1 MSRNV
6 VLFFKSISEDISRV
20 NESKTVIGIVSDTHG
35 LLRKSVVDE
44 LKGSALIVHA
54 GDFDTPEILAEI
66 KKIAPVLAAR
76 GNMDRENWAKG
87 LAAYDLTEIAEKMLC
102 VVHDL
107 HHLALEP
114 AAAGIAAV
122 ISGHTH
128 NPAITEHKGVLYINP
143 GSAGPSRS
151 GKPLSLA
158 RLIIQN
164 GRLAPEIIM
173 LDE

>member
-1 MSRNV
+1 M
-6 VLFFKSISEDISRV
+6 LFRSVSEGIGRV
-20 NESKTVIGIVSDTHG
+20 KTGRTVIGIISDTHG
-35 LLRKSVVDE
+35 LLRKRVVDE

-54 GDFDTPEILAEI
+54 GDFDTPEVLAEI
-66 KKIAPVLAAR
+66 KKIAPVLTAR
-76 GNMDRENWAKG
+76 GNMDRGDWAEG
-87 LAAYDLTEIAEKMLC
+87 LAAYDLVEVVEKTLC

-122 ISGHTH
+122 ICGHTH
-128 NPAITEHKGVLYINP
+128 QPAITEHKGVLYINP
-143 GSAGPSRS
+143 GSAGPRRF

-158 RLIIQN
+158 RLVIRK

-173 LDE
+173 LEE

>member
-1 MSRNV
+1 M
-6 VLFFKSISEDISRV
+6 K
-20 NESKTVIGIVSDTHG
+20 ESKTVIGIVSDTHG
-35 LLRKSVVDE
+35 LLRKGVVDE

-66 KKIAPVLAAR
+66 KKIAPVLAVR
-76 GNMDRENWAKG
+76 GNMDRGNWAEG
-87 LAAYDLTEIAEKMLC
+87 LESYDLTEIAEKMLC

-107 HHLALEP
+107 HHLTLEP
-114 AAAGIAAV
+114 AATGIAAV

-128 NPAITEHKGVLYINP
+128 HPAITELKGVLYINP
-143 GSAGPSRS
+143 GSAGPRRS

-158 RLIIQN
+158 RLTIRN
-164 GRLAPEIIM
+164 GRLVPEIVM

>member
-1 MSRNV
+1 MIEN
-6 VLFFKSISEDISRV
+6 KA
-20 NESKTVIGIVSDTHG
+20 VIGIVSDTHG
-35 LLRKSVVDE
+35 LLRKSVVDK

-54 GDFDTPEILAEI
+54 GDFDTPEILAET

-76 GNMDRENWAKG
+76 GNMDRGNWAKG
-87 LAAYDLTEIAEKMLC
+87 LAAYDLAEIAEKRLC
-102 VVHDL
+102 VVNDI

-114 AAAGIAAV
+114 DAAGIAAV

-128 NPAITEHKGVLYINP
+128 QPAITEHKGVLYINP

-158 RLIIQN
+158 RLVIWN
-164 GRLAPEIIM
+164 GKLMPEIIM

>member
-1 MSRNV
+1 
-6 VLFFKSISEDISRV
+6 LFFKSASVGIQRV
-20 NESKTVIGIVSDTHG
+20 KTGKTVIGIISDTHG
-35 LLRKSVVDE
+35 LLRKRVVDE

-76 GNMDRENWAKG
+76 GNMDRGSWAEG

-102 VVHDL
+102 VIHDL
-107 HHLALEP
+107 QHLALEP

-128 NPAITEHKGVLYINP
+128 RPAITEHEGVLYINP
-143 GSAGPSRS
+143 GSAGPHRS

-158 RLIIQN
+158 RLVIRN
-164 GRLAPEIIM
+164 GKMAPEIIM

>member
-1 MSRNV
+1 M
-6 VLFFKSISEDISRV
+6 
-20 NESKTVIGIVSDTHG
+20 NESETVVGIVSDTHG
-35 LLRKSVVDE
+35 LLRNSVVDE
-44 LKGSALIVHA
+44 LNNSALIVHA
-54 GDFDTPEILAEI
+54 GDFDTPEVLAKI
-66 KKIAPVLAAR
+66 KKIAPVIAAR

-87 LAAYDLTEIAEKMLC
+87 LAAYDLIEIAEKMVC

-107 HHLALEP
+107 HHLPLEP
-114 AAAGIAAV
+114 AAAGIVAV

-128 NPAITEHKGVLYINP
+128 QPAITENKGVLYINP
-143 GSAGPSRS
+143 GSAGPRRS

-164 GRLAPEIIM
+164 GRLIPEIIM